1 MLWLHLDSV
10 VAVVEEL
17 AAPDGAHDG
26 VGGVAHDVVRRDRR
40 QVRRSLRVHAPAEKV
55 YIYII
60 TLYITL

>member
-1 MLWLHLDSV
+1 MHLDSV

-40 QVRRSLRVHAPAEKV
+40 QVRRSLRVHAPAEKKAV
-55 YIYII
+55 G
-60 TLYITL
+60 